1 MAHSLGR
8 VGWLLIH
15 VMLTDVRVLM
25 VRGFGVCSIWVSMP
39 SVGIHVLVTAVGVW
53 VVCLA
58 SCVWINTVGR
68 VAIWGLMLVG
78 LLMVNL
84 SLHVAVVLL
93 GTDVVMLI
101 TLLRLLALLHRM
113 LWSGLGLNGLD
124 MRGLISMR
132 SMKLLLVVRLHLEN

>member
-1 MAHSLGR
+1 
-8 VGWLLIH
+8 
-15 VMLTDVRVLM
+15 
-25 VRGFGVCSIWVSMP
+25 
-39 SVGIHVLVTAVGVW
+39 
-53 VVCLA
+53 
-58 SCVWINTVGR
+58 
-68 VAIWGLMLVG
+68 MLVG
-78 LLMVNL
+78 LLMLNL

-93 GTDVVMLI
+93 GTDVVMFI